1 MQEQNEKQIDQVDI
15 FENDIE
21 LYIQLF
27 CEKYNIEDMT
37 KESQAR
43 WNACLQFI
51 RKNVFNDKSMLKDNN
66 IINNTNINN
75 NIMPSTYN
83 RYNYSLLNNIVDIY
97 IYYCSIYDKEV
108 SINGFS
114 FLTGIN
120 TDSIN
125 NWSYD
130 EKSSSESFAIYKKLS
145 AGNEESLSA
154 KLATGNKNPVG
165 IIAILNRRHGW
176 ASPYTSDSNRQKT
189 VLTAAELPRLE
200 QISNTDSLKALPIV
214 KSS

>member
-1 MQEQNEKQIDQVDI
+1 MDQNQENQIEVY
-15 FENDIE
+15 ENDIE

-27 CEKYNIEDMT
+27 CEKYNIDDMT

-51 RKNVFNDKSMLKDNN
+51 RKNVFNDKSILKDTNL
-66 IINNTNINN
+66 INNTNINN

-83 RYNYSLLNNIVDIY
+83 RYNYILLNDIVDIY

-114 FLTGIN
+114 FLTGIDTQN
-120 TDSIN
+120 IN
-125 NWSYD
+125 NWAHD
-130 EKSSSESFAIYKKLS
+130 EKSSSKSFDVYKKLS
-145 AGNEESLSA
+145 RGNEESLSA

-176 ASPYTSDSNRQKT
+176 ASPYTSDSNRQKNAP
-189 VLTAAELPRLE
+189 LSAAELPKLQE
-200 QISNTDSLKALPIV
+200 NIIQIEEKKDENMQ
-214 KSS
+214 